1 MSQFDQFPSLRDL
14 PVRSAPAELTMKLRV
29 LASRELSRR
38 RLGSLRSFDRVR
50 LLIENGMRP
59 MALPVI
65 GGVFSAIVLFSMFL
79 PPVYPL
85 RPLNSA
91 DIPTML
97 TTTAILKG
105 TAPVGVTNSDV
116 VVDVM
121 VGEDGR
127 MVDYTIISGPVS
139 AHDAEWQKRLE
150 NALLFTVFT
159 PATSFGQPTTAKKR
173 LYLDSSSVEVRG

>member
-1 MSQFDQFPSLRDL
+1 MSLFDQFPSLRDL
-14 PVRSAPAELTMKLRV
+14 PVKSAPPDLAVKLRV
-29 LASRELSRR
+29 LASREMARR
-38 RLGSLRSFDRVR
+38 NLKSARWMDRLR
-50 LLIENGMRP
+50 LLAENGMRP
-59 MALPVI
+59 MALPVV
-65 GGVFSAIVLFSMFL
+65 GGVFSAVILFSMFL

-105 TAPVGVTNSDV
+105 TAPVGVSDSDV

-127 MVDYTIISGPVS
+127 MVDYTIVSGPAS
-139 AHDAEWQKRLE
+139 SHDAEWQKRLE

-159 PATSFGQPTTAKKR
+159 PATAFGQPTNSKKR
-173 LYLDSSSVEVRG
+173 LYLDSSSVEVHG